1 MSNVNATELFRLDGK
16 VALVTGGARD
26 LGFDMAVAL
35 AQFGADVIVT
45 SRALAKAEKSAG
57 EIRDLSD
64 SDAMGLELDHCDW
77 PQVQRAAEQA
87 TQWKGHLDILVN
99 NAGGGSGDSSGNI
112 LERSVEDIEYLIRN
126 NLLGPMYC
134 CKAFGAHMVRQG
146 SGKIINIAS
155 IAALVG
161 RDRSMYD
168 RSAMNGQPIEYAAAK
183 AGVIGMTHDLAGL
196 FSPQGVLVNAIS
208 PGGFDKGLLPD
219 SFTKD
224 FGDATMLGH
233 MGRMGLDLKGAV
245 VFLASSASDY
255 VTGANL
261 VVDGGFSIKK

>member
-35 AQFGADVIVT
+35 AQFGAEVIVT
-45 SRALAKAEKSAG
+45 SRTLAKAEKSAA

-64 SDAMGLELDHCDW
+64 SDTLGLELDHCDW
-77 PQVQRAAEQA
+77 PQVQRVAEQA
-87 TQWKGHLDILVN
+87 NEWKGRLDILVN
-99 NAGGGSGDSSGNI
+99 NAGGGSGDAPGNL
-112 LERSVEDIEYLIRN
+112 LERPVEEIDYLLRN
-126 NLLGPMYC
+126 NLLGPIQC
-134 CKAFGAHMVRQG
+134 CKAFGAYMVRQG

-155 IAALVG
+155 IAAVLG
-161 RDRSMYD
+161 RDRSVYE

-183 AGVIGMTHDLAGL
+183 AGIIGMTRDLAGL
-196 FSPQGVLVNAIS
+196 FSPLGVLVNAIS
-208 PGGFDKGLLPD
+208 PGGFDKGLLPET
-219 SFTKD
+219 FVKD
-224 FGDATMLGH
+224 YGDATMLGH
-233 MGRMGLDLKGAV
+233 MGRMGLDMKGVV

-255 VTGANL
+255 ITGANV